1 MLIQIDQATTF
12 RYSVLKSIIKMFNQA
27 LQKETSRWKIQ
38 SIKIQSVSQC
48 FSNWHLEMTLAEC
61 LSSNFWVQCFLH
73 VFSQKFLT

>member
-38 SIKIQSVSQC
+38 SIKIQSVSQY
-48 FSNWHLEMTLAEC
+48 FSNH
-61 LSSNFWVQCFLH
+61 
-73 VFSQKFLT
+73 